1 MELVIV
7 AMVLTTASLI
17 GAFFLGN
24 RFVNSS
30 RYRYVAE
37 SRVTGRFTQG
47 VSPLGISLELAL
59 LAFIGS
65 RESVLTTGWL
75 VGLGIVWSLLW
86 GGALAFVRDADFLA
100 LEQAETPVVVPRK
113 TRRAAYRNWF
123 IFGTASALIAA
134 FASRGYFRPAAAH
147 GVDPL
152 SSLTALGIFAIWAG
166 VVALGMWF
174 ELSAIRKRLTGK
186 PDQNS

>member
-86 GGALAFVRDADFLA
+86 GGALAFVRDADSREFPLRMDFRYILLRARHMYA
-100 LEQAETPVVVPRK
+100 LQKRDNAQTQTKKGVE
-113 TRRAAYRNWF
+113 
-123 IFGTASALIAA
+123 
-134 FASRGYFRPAAAH
+134 H
-147 GVDPL
+147 GISIVH
-152 SSLTALGIFAIWAG
+152 
-166 VVALGMWF
+166 
-174 ELSAIRKRLTGK
+174 
-186 PDQNS
+186 